1 MAAKSWKGF
10 KSKYDYDE
18 AVHCM
23 NKGYSQLGKV
33 VNKLDEGQVDSAIRH
48 FNWANKDFNKALAYY
63 ADAVLPAKD
72 KDAVNALKKGLD
84 AFQKAEKDLQNNN
97 VVAAQNNYDSA
108 QNYFAQASILRD

>member
-1 MAAKSWKGF
+1 VAAESWEGF

-18 AVHCM
+18 AVHYM

-63 ADAVLPAKD
+63 ADAVLPAED

-84 AFQKAEKDLQNNN
+84 AFQKAEKTCRITMLSLPRTTTIALKIISRRRQS
-97 VVAAQNNYDSA
+97 Y
-108 QNYFAQASILRD
+108 